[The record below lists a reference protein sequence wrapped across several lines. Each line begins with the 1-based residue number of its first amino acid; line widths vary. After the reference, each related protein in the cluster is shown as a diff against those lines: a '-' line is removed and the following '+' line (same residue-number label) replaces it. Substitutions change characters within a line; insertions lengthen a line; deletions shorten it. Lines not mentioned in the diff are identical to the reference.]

1 MNTSD
6 GFSFDVERPRQL
18 SRLLIFLKWLFVLPH
33 TFILGIYGWAVGI
46 IAMLAW
52 FIILFTGQY
61 PAVLWDFVW
70 LYVKWTTRI
79 NIYTYLLRDEY
90 PPFGDGP
97 YPMQLTLAR
106 TGQSSRMLALG
117 RVVLLIPLMLWLIV
131 VGCVQLVLVVYAWV
145 MILISG
151 TIPAGTFDYL
161 VGILRYITR
170 VSCYALMLTDTWPGF
185 SVSENRV
192 RLQRT

>member
-1 MNTSD
+1 MTTD

-18 SRLLIFLKWLFVLPH
+18 SRLLIFLKWLFIIPH

-46 IAMLAW
+46 VSMLAW

-61 PAVLWDFVW
+61 PAVMWDFVW
-70 LYVKWTTRI
+70 LYMKWNTRLSV
-79 NIYTYLLRDEY
+79 YTYLLRDEY

-97 YPMQLTLAR
+97 YPIQITLIR
-106 TGQSSRMLALG
+106 PERSSRLLALT
-117 RVVLLIPLMLWLIV
+117 RIFLLIPLALWLMV
-131 VGCVQLVLVVYAWV
+131 VGVVQAVLVMYAWV
-145 MILISG
+145 MILVSG
-151 TIPAGTFDYL
+151 TIPAGTFEYL

-185 SVSENRV
+185 SISERG
-192 RLQRT
+192 

>member
-6 GFSFDVERPRQL
+6 GFAFDVERPDEL

-33 TFILGIYGWAVGI
+33 TIILGIFSWAVGI
-46 IAMLAW
+46 VSTLAW

-61 PAVLWDFVW
+61 PAVMWDFVW
-70 LYVKWTTRI
+70 LYVKRTTRI
-79 NIYTYLLRDEY
+79 NVYTYLLRDEY

-97 YPMQLTLAR
+97 FPMQLTLTR
-106 TGQSSRMLALG
+106 PERSSRWLAVG
-117 RVVLLIPLMLWLIV
+117 RIFLLIPLAFWMIV

-145 MILISG
+145 MILFSG

-170 VSCYALMLTDTWPGF
+170 VTCYLLMLTDTWPGF
-185 SVSENRV
+185 TVSEMGV
-192 RLQRT
+192 RPERT